1 MYISD
6 SVAGRPL
13 LVLSTSCDIKHWL
26 CRNPELSLIPVL
38 VEEGL
43 MWTTSG
49 SGLTGTLS
57 IFHQLVAILAS
68 LWSARFLQVKV
79 FSPKALSM
87 NQPTCLQFKMAPEKR
102 TYLM

>member
-1 MYISD
+1 MYTSD

-26 CRNPELSLIPVL
+26 CRNPELSLIPGL
-38 VEEGL
+38 VEEGH

-102 TYLM
+102 MYLM